1 MMARLKHLLRESG
14 LCIDRVRLLDA
25 IRKRRWR
32 KVLAFRFLRLRFSPA
47 ILEDA
52 RRIECSSE
60 ERGRF
65 FSLAISYLNVGS
77 TYKTT
82 CGLRTKLADEAVLDI
97 AKGYESPRLLEVGV
111 SDGSSAQALLEKG
124 DEFGDIV
131 LTDRHNRF
139 FEKKIPFGS
148 IFLDGDQRL
157 LGVKFFCVYMNLS
170 PGPLKSGD
178 GYEAIETVNP
188 ILDDLHGVG
197 DIESFDIFNDRL
209 PEKVQIIKCSNVL
222 NLSYFSSDEIRKA
235 VANLSTSLE
244 DDGRI
249 VVSQNN
255 AGYADGEAVFVLRK
269 LNGRLELE
277 WEQNSHQAID
287 IFRGIFLWESE
298 SGTAG

>member
-52 RRIECSSE
+52 RRIECSPE
-60 ERGRF
+60 ERGRL

-97 AKGYESPRLLEVGV
+97 AKGYESPRLLEVGA
-111 SDGSSAQALLEKG
+111 SDGSSALPLLEKR

-139 FEKKIPFGS
+139 FEKKIPLGR
-148 IFLDGDQRL
+148 IFLDTKKCVLGIKVLCIYLNIASDVRL
-157 LGVKFFCVYMNLS
+157 KFENCF
-170 PGPLKSGD
+170 P
-178 GYEAIETVNP
+178 IETVNP
-188 ILDDLHGVG
+188 SLEHFHGLQR
-197 DIESFDIFNDRL
+197 IECFDVFD
-209 PEKVQIIKCSNVL
+209 EKRRRPVHLIKCANLL
-222 NLSYFSSDEIRKA
+222 NCSYFSDKDILRA
-235 VANLSTSLE
+235 VDNMGRSLV
-244 DDGRI
+244 DGGYL

-255 AGYADGEAVFVLRK
+255 EKYAQGEAVFALKKNSAGFGLVHDR
-269 LNGRLELE
+269 NEHEAARL
-277 WEQNSHQAID
+277 
-287 IFRGIFLWESE
+287 FRR
-298 SGTAG
+298 A